1 MKKIEKSAPFVTH
14 EAQLVKV
21 SMNSYVVEA
30 FEKTFEIGTLKKLE
44 KFL

>member
-1 MKKIEKSAPFVTH
+1 
-14 EAQLVKV
+14 
-21 SMNSYVVEA
+21 MNSYVVEA